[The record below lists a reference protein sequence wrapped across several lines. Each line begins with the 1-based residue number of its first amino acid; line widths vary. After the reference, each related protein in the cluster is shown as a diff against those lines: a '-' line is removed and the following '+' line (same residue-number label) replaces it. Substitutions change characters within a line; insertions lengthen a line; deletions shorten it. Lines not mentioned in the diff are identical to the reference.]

1 MHSSSPPSKHNTNT
15 NTHNHISLPVITT
28 AHFTHTSYFYH
39 LFTMPLP
46 LPLLLSHLL
55 LRRSLPKP
63 STLRFLSTSG
73 TGSPGKDSEEKV
85 EDVFGVDFADGKDNM
100 GTELPPRYK
109 RDATTGRMLD
119 EVVPELNEE
128 QRKILQQMTDD
139 NLREKLTQQ
148 SIQEHW
154 DKQGKE
160 NGMKWASDLG
170 QKVREANMGLNVLG
184 RSPQAR
190 SKQEVS
196 SETGSPMPGDD
207 GFSQRLTDDEFAG
220 FQKYMKK
227 QHKKEITK
235 EDIPVMDAE
244 KSEDIPD
251 WKKRAEREDY
261 LFSDEVELANKW
273 TTTLAQRQMESDIVD
288 EENPYSDLS
297 PGDLTMSRFVSRK
310 KARPIPKELLHHNNV
325 PLLKTFLTPT
335 AQIKHRSQTRLGA
348 KDQRKIAKLIKRSRH
363 LGLMPYY
370 GQFTTEQHGW
380 IHDESLDEEREW
392 EKDLKARGLVIEYKV
407 PETNDDL
414 P

>member
-1 MHSSSPPSKHNTNT
+1 
-15 NTHNHISLPVITT
+15 
-28 AHFTHTSYFYH
+28 
-39 LFTMPLP
+39 MPLP

-227 QHKKEITK
+227 QHKKEISK

-407 PETNDDL
+407 PETNDDS